1 MSKDTPGTVSLNYI
15 VHRVLMDRGDN
26 SMRFYKKFLQY
37 AIDGYTKL
45 NLHSIE
51 TIRVAYL
58 PIDQN
63 TKQATLPEDY
73 LFYTK
78 IGYNKG
84 GVAHTLSL
92 NEDLMLVRKTDSC
105 GNGEND
111 NLSICGDSDS
121 GNVLSLVSLPYS
133 GYYYLPH
140 YRNGQ
145 FVAELYGGR
154 GNQNNAGYYRI
165 DKQKRKIVFNSEIAL
180 DEVIL
185 EYKSSGVSADGET
198 IISREYIP
206 TLVAY
211 VHWQLKE
218 YNDKVPQS
226 EKIRLQQRYIAEEK
240 MVRRLELGFTIEEYL
255 DTARNSYRQTPKR

>member
-1 MSKDTPGTVSLNYI
+1 MSKDTLGIVPLDYI
-15 VHRVLMDRGDN
+15 VHRVLMDRDDN

-58 PIDQN
+58 EVDEN
-63 TKQATLPEDY
+63 TKSVDLPEDY

-92 NEDLMLVRKTDSC
+92 NEDIMLMRKTDDC
-105 GNGEND
+105 GNDVNENQS
-111 NLSICGDSDS
+111 LCGDPDS

-133 GYYYLPH
+133 GYYYTPH

-165 DKQKRKIVFNSEIAL
+165 DKQRRKIVFNSEIAVS
-180 DEVIL
+180 EIIL
-185 EYKSSGVSADGET
+185 EYKSSGVSADGST
-198 IISREYIP
+198 MISREYVP

-218 YNDKVPQS
+218 YKDKVPQS
-226 EKIRLQQRYIAEEK
+226 EKMRLQQRYIAEEK

>member
-1 MSKDTPGTVSLNYI
+1 MSKDTPGIVTLNYI
-15 VHRVLMDRGDN
+15 VHRVLMDRDDN
-26 SMRFYKKFLQY
+26 SMRHYKKMLQY
-37 AIDGYTKL
+37 AIDGFTKL

-58 PIDQN
+58 PVDKN
-63 TKQATLPEDY
+63 TKQADLPADY
-73 LFYTK
+73 IFYTK

-92 NEDLMLVRKTDSC
+92 NEDLMLVRNKDNC
-105 GNGEND
+105 GNDVND
-111 NLSICGDSDS
+111 NTTLCGDSDS
-121 GNVLSLVSLPYS
+121 GNVLSLASLPYS

-165 DKQKRKIVFNSEIAL
+165 DKQRRKIVFNSEIAL

-185 EYKSSGVSADGET
+185 EYKSSGVNADGET
-198 IISREYIP
+198 IVSREYVP

-218 YNDKVPQS
+218 YKDKVPQS
-226 EKIRLQQRYIAEEK
+226 EKARLRQRYIDEEK

-255 DTARNSYRQTPKR
+255 DVARNSLRQTPKR

>member
-1 MSKDTPGTVSLNYI
+1 MSKDTPGIVSLNYI
-15 VHRVLMDRGDN
+15 VHRVLMDRDDN
-26 SMRFYKKFLQY
+26 SMRHYKKMLQY

-45 NLHSIE
+45 NLYSIE

-58 PIDQN
+58 EVDQN
-63 TKQATLPEDY
+63 TKQADLPEDY

-92 NEDLMLVRKTDSC
+92 NDDLMLVRKNDDC
-105 GNGEND
+105 GNGQND
-111 NLSICGDSDS
+111 NLSTCGDSNS
-121 GNVLSLVSLPYS
+121 GKALSLVSLPYS
-133 GYYYLPH
+133 GYYYTPH

-165 DKQKRKIVFNSEIAL
+165 DKQRRKIVFNSDIAL

-185 EYKSSGVSADGET
+185 EYKSSGVRADGET
-198 IISREYIP
+198 LVSREYAP
-206 TLVAY
+206 TIIAY
-211 VHWQLKE
+211 IHWQLKE
-218 YNDKVPQS
+218 YKDKVAQS
-226 EKIRLQQRYIAEEK
+226 EKMRLKQRYIDEEK
-240 MVRRLELGFTIEEYL
+240 MVRRLNLGFTIEEYL
-255 DTARNSYRQTPKR
+255 DITRNSYRQTPKR